1 MTRIDAHAHVLPP
14 AYVEALGGV
23 PVLPAP
29 LEGLE
34 AMMERHEIDA
44 AVISTGPPGAFLGDP
59 ARARELARIANEG
72 IADVVRGAPDRFA
85 GLALLPLP
93 DVDGAVDEIADALDR
108 LSLDGVM
115 LLTHVGATYLGDAAW
130 DPVLAE
136 LDRRGAYVFVHPTLP
151 PYAPP
156 LATTR
161 CGCTSSRS
169 RRCGR
174 SPSSSTPAR
183 WSAIPGSAS
192 SSPTSAARRRSSRIA
207 SPRWPSASPAAA
219 AAAPAGALE
228 YLRRLYYDTGL
239 SNNAPALAATREV
252 TELGHIVFGT
262 DWPYAALPDG
272 ADPAPDLDVLGPGG
286 RRGGGG
292 GEHREAGAAARRR
305 ARLNRAMP
313 ALVVL
318 GARNLGGAILD
329 RFLADGWKATAIV
342 RSAETA
348 EAVEAR
354 GARAI
359 RADVTDPSQLR
370 DALAAAGPVDCLVN
384 AVSVARLDP
393 DGAMGRRAAGR
404 GHARALPRLGRAKSP
419 SRGSCSSARARG
431 CSWRRTAR
439 PRSCRSPTAHR
450 ARPRPAWARGRPAG
464 TACARSRSPPPTSC
478 ASTESTWRS

>member
-44 AVISTGPPGAFLGDP
+44 AVISTGPPGAFLGD
-59 ARARELARIANEG
+59 AGRARELARIGNEG

-93 DVDGAVDEIADALDR
+93 DVDGALEEIGDALDR

-115 LLTHVGATYLGDAAW
+115 LLTHVGGTYLGDPAW

-151 PYAPP
+151 PYTPP
-156 LATTR
+156 LAHHPVWLYEFPFETVR
-161 CGCTSSRS
+161 
-169 RRCGR
+169 
-174 SPSSSTPAR
+174 
-183 WSAIPGSAS
+183 AISQLVYAGALERYPGIRFQFAHLGGAAPFLAHRLAS
-192 SSPTSAARRRSSRIA
+192 LAERE
-207 SPRWPSASPAAA
+207 PAAA

-272 ADPAPDLDVLGPGG
+272 GDPAPDLDVLGPGG
-286 RRGGGG
+286 R
-292 GEHREAGAAARRR
+292 A
-305 ARLNRAMP
+305 
-313 ALVVL
+313 
-318 GARNLGGAILD
+318 
-329 RFLADGWKATAIV
+329 
-342 RSAETA
+342 
-348 EAVEAR
+348 AVEAENIAR
-354 GARAI
+354 LVPRLVGARA
-359 RADVTDPSQLR
+359 
-370 DALAAAGPVDCLVN
+370 
-384 AVSVARLDP
+384 
-393 DGAMGRRAAGR
+393 
-404 GHARALPRLGRAKSP
+404 
-419 SRGSCSSARARG
+419 
-431 CSWRRTAR
+431 
-439 PRSCRSPTAHR
+439 
-450 ARPRPAWARGRPAG
+450 
-464 TACARSRSPPPTSC
+464 
-478 ASTESTWRS
+478 